1 MELLFL
7 KSMIPVFVI
16 AKAYSPS
23 EPVADNQN
31 LFPDELVSMLFIFL
45 EFFILLFSSYVNS
58 SQRQCR
64 RKEKHVFNFKKFDY
78 GREFFHRNTY
88 P

>member
-23 EPVADNQN
+23 EPVADSQN
-31 LFPDELVSMLFIFL
+31 LFPDELVSMFVIFL
-45 EFFILLFSSYVNS
+45 ELF
-58 SQRQCR
+58 
-64 RKEKHVFNFKKFDY
+64 HI
-78 GREFFHRNTY
+78 TI
-88 P
+88 